1 MRKICIFLA
10 IFLIFFTVPTLVSVA
25 QTLPALGKHPSKNP
39 LQILATTADTLTARF
54 TLPEIQV
61 RNSHQ
66 SSAVSGQKEN
76 IFPESPD
83 SPTPTDTK
91 RSARV
96 GESEPTTDS
105 HSSEIYFAGADW
117 TLDVGKPRLPI
128 YTQRIGI
135 PIVGTPIVTVIQAR
149 PEIRSVENIRIT
161 PDDPIFP
168 ALTWP
173 ATRLQP
179 FSNGGELLTKNSR
192 VSQGFYPTQLVEAI
206 PVGFVREQRIA
217 SLQINP
223 IQYNP
228 ATKQLR
234 IFKSVTF
241 RIDFPPFPATGG
253 NPGMVTSAGGTVS
266 AAPSIFSKNSPTFES
281 LFQGTLRNYEQS
293 KPWRSQRRMPYG
305 NRAPGAPILT
315 LSSTL
320 RFKIPVTRT
329 DLYRITYNHIKAAGI
344 EPEDIDLDTVRL
356 ESSGQKQGIYVFD
369 ENGNN
374 TLDPGEQ
381 MVFYGRALADN
392 KFTDENVYWL
402 RFALQGEPN
411 TGIEGSRVEERD
423 ATPLA
428 QNLVTPTAFLA
439 RVRFEENVHHD
450 VLAGTNTK
458 SELADHYFWAAFRGG
473 NIDTSRKDL
482 GIEVPLAVPRLAID
496 RLATLR
502 LKFQGASRKGNA
514 LHQARISFNGLQL
527 GRVAEWKR
535 QGSQVATRS
544 IPWAR
549 VHNNQVNFMRIEAL
563 DTNKTPAG
571 SYDFY
576 LDWYEFDYWR
586 SFRAE
591 ANRLE
596 FNTNTE
602 PRNRG
607 KVHYSVR
614 NIFHDAIDVYQID
627 ENGITS
633 RLTGGK
639 VSRIGASHQI
649 LFEDTVNQY
658 TRYFV
663 ISRSAYRSIN
673 ALVPTPPTPLRNP
686 SNQADYVAITHP
698 DFAENIQPLVEFR
711 RSQGLTTMVVDIGD
725 IYDEF
730 SDGLFNPFAIQRF
743 LRYAYNSWQQPAPTY
758 VVLVGDAHYDYKN
771 TTVEI
776 YRRDPNFRGTYNLY
790 PIFVPTYHGWAPASG
805 ETAMDQR
812 FVNISGEDALP
823 DMLIGRLSVQTPEEL
838 VTMVEKIINYEKNL
852 KTGLWQ
858 GTLIQVADDHTD
870 NPSDG
875 VFEASRNELI
885 QEVIPVGYDT
895 RQIYLRKIKSP
906 ERTRAQIRA
915 AINRGALAI
924 EYTGHGGIQTWA
936 DEAIFHSEDVVGL
949 RNRYL
954 PFVITTT
961 CLNGQFDKPQ
971 QVGNFCLSE
980 QFLLGK
986 YGAIAALSA
995 TRLTYGTANAE
1006 FDKDLFESLFG
1017 VGREPKLVITGED
1030 GLPSTV
1036 GHIVADAK
1044 ISFISRIRNTQWIPG
1059 AEQYTLFGDPAS
1071 HLARPELDI
1080 KVELER
1086 IALNKAHDIV
1096 IKANEVGTTEGPK
1109 IGVPGREPVGVNFTI
1124 ASDFSTESLSAFA
1137 TFANHFDD
1145 NVNNDLVQ
1153 RTGGRVW
1160 KGEYGTIRIDV
1171 PNSALPGGGVARVF
1185 AYDDTRAAIGGTRFW
1200 IDTPVVHDIRE
1211 TLDIKVT
1218 DTLSISVLVVDD
1230 KGPAG
1235 IRSIKVLWDDTATFK
1250 DEIVQMIPARVPLGD
1265 VPLGGQWYELERNI
1279 PLPQGGRQVRYRL
1292 LITDST
1298 GQEFAIPS
1306 KTERNIVRVP
1316 EGPNIAIGTDE
1327 ADRAPIR
1334 YAFDEEKK
1342 GYQLIG
1348 EIVNIGGRPVRF
1360 DIEVVFA
1367 EGNPDV
1373 EGDSVIDEDAEII
1386 GSVTIKPTDWV
1397 DGTYALQRV
1406 TATLDLDKPLVTG
1419 VHKIYVLADPDD
1431 PGIEDE
1437 ITGNIQESRQFDNK
1451 QHVSFIVNEFNYKPQ
1466 GELTA
1471 FSLDR
1476 VFDIH
1481 FPANA
1486 LDAEPQNKAGI
1497 PLSVSSQLPTD
1508 PAQPDLQFAPIPRVA
1523 ALRRGLIRQGTEVA
1537 QYYEPAFRTGVTTLK
1552 KPAELKLRFDVS
1564 ALGDT
1569 VREETLLQSNNP
1581 AFKTALMEIA
1591 NQLAIYAWQADFS
1604 AWRRLSSQ
1612 INYTS
1617 EGDDFLLENYVTPT
1631 QMENASE
1638 QELEASAIT
1647 INPNLTP
1654 AGTWVLL
1661 FLDADEYEVFLKRKG
1676 ESLIQKL
1683 DKSGQLDNP
1692 FREEG
1697 FGLALRI
1704 PRKESTPIGV
1714 NYTFEFADIL
1724 AFETDYDP
1732 GGDVILTGTWNANLG
1747 NGNATVNSRPG
1758 PKGEFEIGDWFIF
1771 FTDPVRY
1778 ELLDA
1783 SGEPVHFP
1791 NGVKVRGKV
1800 NEPLYLSHLGL
1811 DIIVTASSEDFNFGD
1826 KVKFSTARVGA
1837 IVAEVSELTQFA
1849 LMRSTDTEPPDFSI
1863 WVDGIQPQTGS
1874 VIPPRP
1880 KISIVLQDTNGIDTE
1895 FLTIARQKDGG
1906 PLELITDYELRTQGG
1921 YQTVPIDYQPI
1932 LFPGEYI
1939 FNITAQDF
1947 NGNAIGGDEGVV
1959 VYRFFVTE
1967 TPDLVPPTID
1977 IRVTTPGTG
1986 SAREPLDEPLID
1998 GTVLTEQSRFK
2009 ITLTDDSALDE
2020 SAFLLNFGS
2029 VYETLEPLDASDY
2042 AETFDPA
2049 APANADITYAPNLPN
2064 GEYQLHIIAADT
2076 SENTAELVTTFTL
2089 NEEVTLSEVF
2099 NVPNPTVDGK
2109 TFFTYHLAQAPDTV
2123 TIKIYSVN
2131 GRLLRT
2137 LVDASAK
2144 RGTNETRWDG
2154 RDETG
2159 MRCANGVYLYRVIAR
2174 TEDGSR
2180 VEQVGKL
2187 AILR

>member
-1 MRKICIFLA
+1 MRKIRFFLA
-10 IFLIFFTVPTLVSVA
+10 IFFTFYTVLTLVSVA
-25 QTLPALGKHPSKNP
+25 QIPPALGQSAENIPAKTSTSKNP
-39 LQILATTADTLTARF
+39 LQILAITSDALTARF

-61 RNSHQ
+61 RNSNQ
-66 SSAVSGQKEN
+66 
-76 IFPESPD
+76 
-83 SPTPTDTK
+83 
-91 RSARV
+91 RSAIGNQQEAV
-96 GESEPTTDS
+96 GSPENRLTDGFRGKPVVFDS
-105 HSSEIYFAGADW
+105 HYTEIYFAGADW

-135 PIVGTPIVTVIQAR
+135 PVVGTPTVTVIQAR
-149 PEIRSVENIRIT
+149 PEIRNVENIRIT

-168 ALTWP
+168 SPT
-173 ATRLQP
+173 T
-179 FSNGGELLTKNSR
+179 NSR
-192 VSQGFYPTQLVEAI
+192 SDTSRAHGFYPTQLVEAI

-223 IQYNP
+223 IQYNS

-234 IFKSVTF
+234 IFQSVTF
-241 RIDFPPFPATGG
+241 RIDFPSFSGTGVNSG
-253 NPGMVTSAGGTVS
+253 LGTSPGGTVS
-266 AAPSIFSKNSPTFES
+266 AAPSTFSRNSPAFES
-281 LFQGTLRNYEQS
+281 LFQSTLRNYEQA
-293 KPWRSQRRMPYG
+293 KLWRSQRRMPYG
-305 NRAPGAPILT
+305 NHARGAPTLT
-315 LSSTL
+315 AGTH
-320 RFKIPVTRT
+320 RFKISITRT
-329 DLYRITYNHIKAAGI
+329 NLYRITYNNIKAAGI

-369 ENGNN
+369 ENENN
-374 TLDPGEQ
+374 TLDAGER

-392 KFTDENVYWL
+392 KFTDENIYWL
-402 RFALQGEPN
+402 RFTLQGEPKA
-411 TGIEGSRVEERD
+411 GIEGSRVEERD
-423 ATPLA
+423 VTP
-428 QNLVTPTAFLA
+428 QTPNLIAPTAFLTRA
-439 RVRFEENVHHD
+439 RFEENVHHD
-450 VLAGTNTK
+450 VLAGTAIK
-458 SELADHYFWAAFRGG
+458 SELADHYFWVAFRGG
-473 NIDTSRKDL
+473 NVDTSRKDL
-482 GIEVPLAVPRLAID
+482 FIEVPKAVPRLAID

-502 LKFQGASRKGNA
+502 LKFQGASRRGNA
-514 LHQARISFNGLQL
+514 LHRARISFNGLPL
-527 GRVAEWKR
+527 GRIEEWKR
-535 QGSQVATRS
+535 QVSQIATRS

-549 VHNNQVNFMRIEAL
+549 VHNNQVNAMRIEAL
-563 DTNKTPAG
+563 DKNHTPAG

-586 SFRAE
+586 SFQAE

-607 KVHYSVR
+607 KVHYNVR
-614 NIFHDAIDVYQID
+614 NIFHDTIDVYQID
-627 ENGITS
+627 ETGITS
-633 RLTGGK
+633 KLTGGK
-639 VSRIGASHQI
+639 VSRAGTSHDI

-658 TRYFV
+658 KRYFV
-663 ISRSAYRSIN
+663 ISRSGYRSIN

-686 SNQADYVAITHP
+686 SNQADYVVITHP
-698 DFAENIQPLVEFR
+698 NFAESIQPLVEFR
-711 RSQGLTTMVVDIGD
+711 RSQGLTTTVVDIGD

-730 SDGLFNPFAIQRF
+730 SDGIFNPFAIRRF

-758 VVLVGDAHYDYKN
+758 VILVGDAHYDYKN
-771 TTVEI
+771 TTVER

-838 VTMVEKIINYEKNL
+838 TTMVEKIINYEKEL

-858 GTLIQVADDHTD
+858 GTLIQVADDNTD

-875 VFEASRNELI
+875 IFEVSRDELI
-885 QEVIPVGYDT
+885 REVIPVGYDT

-906 ERTRAQIRA
+906 ERTRAEIRA

-936 DEAIFHSEDVVGL
+936 DEAIFHGEDVVRL

-986 YGAIAALSA
+986 YGAIASLSA

-1017 VGREPKLVITGED
+1017 VGREPKLVIDSNG
-1030 GLPSTV
+1030 GLPSTI

-1044 ISFISRIRNTQWIPG
+1044 ISFISRIRNTLWIPG
-1059 AEQYTLFGDPAS
+1059 TEQYTLFGDPAS

-1080 KVELER
+1080 KVDLER
-1086 IALNKAHDIV
+1086 IALNKAHEIV
-1096 IKANEVGTTEGPK
+1096 IKANEVGTIEGPK
-1109 IGVPGREPVGVNFTI
+1109 IGVSGGENFTI

-1145 NVNNDLVQ
+1145 DIRNDLVQ

-1160 KGEYGTIRIDV
+1160 KGEYGTIRLDI

-1211 TLDIKVT
+1211 TIDIKIT
-1218 DTLSISVLVVDD
+1218 DTLNISVLVVDD
-1230 KGPAG
+1230 KGPGG
-1235 IRSIKVLWDDTATFK
+1235 IRSIKVLWDDTATFT
-1250 DEIVQMIPARVPLGD
+1250 DETIQMVPARTPLGD
-1265 VPLGGQWYELERNI
+1265 VPLGGQWYELEKPI
-1279 PLPQGGRQVRYRL
+1279 PLPPGGRQVRYRL

-1298 GQEFAIPS
+1298 GHELAIPS
-1306 KTERNIVRVP
+1306 KIERNIVRVP

-1327 ADRAPIR
+1327 ANRAPIR
-1334 YAFDEEKK
+1334 YTFDEAKK

-1348 EIVNIGGRPVRF
+1348 EIVNIGGRPVRA

-1367 EGNPDV
+1367 EGNPDK
-1373 EGDSVIDEDAEII
+1373 EGDSIIDEEADII
-1386 GSVTIKPTDWV
+1386 GRVTIKPTDWT
-1397 DGTYALQRV
+1397 DGIHALQRV
-1406 TATLDLDKPLVTG
+1406 TATLDLDKPLATG
-1419 VHKIYVLADPDD
+1419 VHKIYVLADPED
-1431 PGIEDE
+1431 PAIEDK
-1437 ITGNIQESRQFDNK
+1437 IYGNIQESRQFDNK
-1451 QHVSFIVNEFNYKPQ
+1451 KHISFIVNEFNYKPQ
-1466 GELTA
+1466 EELTA
-1471 FSLDR
+1471 FSLDK
-1476 VFDIH
+1476 VFDIY
-1481 FPANA
+1481 FPASA
-1486 LDAEPQNKAGI
+1486 LDAEPQNKTGI

-1508 PAQPDLQFAPIPRVA
+1508 PSQPDLQFAPIPRVA

-1537 QYYEPAFRTGVTTLK
+1537 QYYEPVFRTGVKVLK

-1564 ALGDT
+1564 ALEDT
-1569 VREETLLQSNNP
+1569 VREETLLQPNNP
-1581 AFKTALMEIA
+1581 AFKTALAELTD
-1591 NQLAIYAWQADFS
+1591 QLAIYAWQADPS

-1612 INYTS
+1612 ISYTS
-1617 EGDDFLLENYVTPT
+1617 EGDFLLENYVTPT

-1638 QELEASAIT
+1638 QELETSAIS

-1654 AGTWVLL
+1654 AGTWILL
-1661 FLDADEYEVFLKRKG
+1661 FLDSEEYEVFLKRKG

-1683 DKSGQLDNP
+1683 DNPGQLDNS

-1697 FGLALRI
+1697 FGLEIRI
-1704 PRKESTPIGV
+1704 PRKESTPLGV
-1714 NYTFEFADIL
+1714 NHTFEFADIL
-1724 AFETDYDP
+1724 AFETNYDT
-1732 GGDVILTGTWNANLG
+1732 GGDVVLTRTWNANLG
-1747 NGNATVNSRPG
+1747 NGNATVSSRPG

-1771 FTDPVRY
+1771 FTDPIRY
-1778 ELLDA
+1778 ELRDA
-1783 SGEPVHFP
+1783 SAEPVHHP

-1811 DIIVTASSEDFNFGD
+1811 DIIVTGSSERFNFGD
-1826 KVKFSTARVGA
+1826 KVKFSSARTGTITAETR
-1837 IVAEVSELTQFA
+1837 ELTQFA
-1849 LMRSTDTEPPDFSI
+1849 LMRSTDTEPPAFSI

-1880 KISIVLQDTNGIDTE
+1880 NISIVLQDTNGIDTE
-1895 FLTIARQKDGG
+1895 FLTIAKQKDGG
-1906 PLELITDYELRTQGG
+1906 PLELITNYELRTQGG
-1921 YQTVPIDYQPI
+1921 FQTVPIDYQPI
-1932 LFPGEYI
+1932 LFPGEHV

-1947 NGNAIGGDEGVV
+1947 NGNIIGGDEGVV
-1959 VYRFFVTE
+1959 TYRFFVTE
-1967 TPDLVPPTID
+1967 APDLTPPTID
-1977 IRVTTPGTG
+1977 IRVTALGPGST
-1986 SAREPLDEPLID
+1986 REPLDEPLID
-1998 GTVLTEQSRFK
+1998 GTVLTEQPRFK

-2020 SAFLLNFGS
+2020 TAFHLNFGN
-2029 VYETLEPLDASDY
+2029 VYEVLEPLDATDY

-2049 APANADITYAPNLPN
+2049 APTNAAITYTPDLPN
-2064 GEYQLHIIAADT
+2064 GEYQLQITAADT
-2076 SENTAELVTTFTL
+2076 SENTAELLTTFTL

-2137 LVDASAK
+2137 LVDASAN
-2144 RGTNETRWDG
+2144 RGANETRWDG

-2159 MRCANGVYLYRVIAR
+2159 MRCANGVYLYRVIAYID
-2174 TEDGSR
+2174 DGSR
-2180 VEQVGKL
+2180 IEQIGKL

>member
-1 MRKICIFLA
+1 MRKIHFFLA
-10 IFLIFFTVPTLVSVA
+10 IFLIFYAASTSVSVA
-25 QTLPALGKHPSKNP
+25 QTLSTLGKSVENTQARTPSNNP
-39 LQILATTADTLTARF
+39 LQILATTTDTLTARF
-54 TLPEIQV
+54 ILPEIQV

-66 SSAVSGQKEN
+66 PSAVSGQKEN
-76 IFPESPD
+76 LFPENRQPTVSD
-83 SPTPTDTK
+83 SYF
-91 RSARV
+91 
-96 GESEPTTDS
+96 
-105 HSSEIYFAGADW
+105 SEIYFAGADW

-135 PIVGTPIVTVIQAR
+135 PIVGTPVVTVIQAR
-149 PEIRSVENIRIT
+149 PEMRTLENVRIT

-168 ALTWP
+168 ALT
-173 ATRLQP
+173 T
-179 FSNGGELLTKNSR
+179 SSR
-192 VSQGFYPTQLVEAI
+192 ISQGFYPRKLVEVI
-206 PVGFVREQRIA
+206 PAGFVREQRVA

-228 ATKQLR
+228 TTKQLK

-241 RIDFPPFPATGG
+241 RIDFPPFPVMNG
-253 NPGMVTSAGGTVS
+253 NPGTGTSVGGTAS
-266 AAPSIFSKNSPTFES
+266 AAPSLFSSTSPAFES
-281 LFQGTLRNYEQS
+281 LFQGTLRNYEQA
-293 KPWRSQRRMPYG
+293 KPWRSQRRMSHRSY
-305 NRAPGAPILT
+305 APGAPTLT
-315 LSSTL
+315 TNTL

-329 DLYRITYNHIKAAGI
+329 DLYRITYNNVKAAAGVD
-344 EPEDIDLDTVRL
+344 PEDIDLDTVRL
-356 ESSGQKQGIYVFD
+356 ESSGKKQGIYIFD
-369 ENGNN
+369 ENEND

-381 MVFYGRALADN
+381 IIFYGRALADN

-402 RFALQGEPN
+402 RFALRGEPN
-411 TGIEGSRVEERD
+411 TGIEASRVAERD
-423 ATPLA
+423 ATPRTP
-428 QNLVTPTAFLA
+428 NLIAPAAFLA
-439 RVRFEENVHHD
+439 RARFEENVHHD
-450 VLAGTNTK
+450 VLSGTEIK
-458 SELADHYFWAAFRGG
+458 SELADHYFWAAFRGE
-473 NIDTSRKDL
+473 NADISRKDF

-496 RLATLR
+496 RLAILR

-527 GRVAEWKR
+527 GRVEDWKR
-535 QGSQVATRS
+535 QGSQIATRS

-549 VHNNQVNFMRIEAL
+549 VHNNQVNLMRIEAL
-563 DTNKTPAG
+563 DTNRTPAG

-607 KVHYSVR
+607 KVQYQVG
-614 NIFHDAIDVYQID
+614 NIFHETIDVYQID

-633 RLTGGK
+633 RLTGGE
-639 VSRIGASHQI
+639 VSRVGASHRI
-649 LFEDTVNQY
+649 LFEDIVNQY

-663 ISRSAYRSIN
+663 ISRSGYRSIN

-686 SNQADYVAITHP
+686 SNQADYLVITHP
-698 DFAENIQPLVEFR
+698 DFTDSIQPLVEFR
-711 RSQGLTTMVVDIGD
+711 RSQDLTTMVVDIGD

-730 SDGLFNPFAIQRF
+730 SDGLFNPLAIQRF

-771 TTVEI
+771 AIVER
-776 YRRDPNFRGTYNLY
+776 YRRDPTFRGTYNLY
-790 PIFVPTYHGWAPASG
+790 PIYVPTYHGWAPASG

-823 DMLIGRLSVQTPEEL
+823 DMLIGRLSVQTADEL
-838 VTMVEKIINYEKNL
+838 ATMVEKIINYEKNL
-852 KTGLWQ
+852 KTGPWQ
-858 GTLIQVADDHTD
+858 GTLIQVADDNTD

-875 VFEASRNELI
+875 IFEVSRDELI
-885 QEVIPVGYDT
+885 REIIPVGYDT
-895 RQIYLRKIKSP
+895 QQIYLRKIKSP
-906 ERTRAQIRA
+906 ERTRFQIRS

-936 DEAIFHSEDVVGL
+936 DEAIFHSDDVATL

-971 QVGNFCLSE
+971 QVGNYCLSE

-986 YGAIAALSA
+986 YGAIASLSA

-1017 VGREPKLVITGED
+1017 VGREPKLVINGD
-1030 GLPSTV
+1030 GGLPPTV
-1036 GHIVADAK
+1036 GHIIADAK
-1044 ISFISRIRNTQWIPG
+1044 ISFVSRIRNAQWIPG
-1059 AEQYTLFGDPAS
+1059 TEQYTLFGDPAT
-1071 HLARPELDI
+1071 HLARPELDV

-1086 IALNKAHDIV
+1086 IALNKTHEIT
-1096 IKANEVGTTEGPK
+1096 IKANEVGTSEDSS
-1109 IGVPGREPVGVNFTI
+1109 IGLPGGESFTL
-1124 ASDFSTESLSAFA
+1124 ASDFSTETLSAFA
-1137 TFANHFDD
+1137 IFANNFDD
-1145 NVNNDLVQ
+1145 NLSNDLIK

-1171 PNSALPGGGVARVF
+1171 PNGALPGAGVARIF

-1200 IDTPVVHDIRE
+1200 VDTPVVHDIRE
-1211 TLDIKVT
+1211 TLDINVT

-1230 KGPAG
+1230 KGPGG
-1235 IRSIKVLWDDTATFK
+1235 IRSIKVLWDDTATFE
-1250 DEIVQMIPARVPLGD
+1250 DEIISMNPTRAPLGD
-1265 VPLGGQWYELERNI
+1265 VPLGGQWYELEKPI

-1298 GQEFAIPS
+1298 GHELAIPS

-1316 EGPNIAIGTDE
+1316 EGPNIAVGTDE

-1334 YAFDEEKK
+1334 YTFDEEKN

-1367 EGNPDV
+1367 EGNPDA
-1373 EGDSVIDEDAEII
+1373 EGDSIIDEDADII
-1386 GSVTIKPTDWV
+1386 GRVTIKPTDWT
-1397 DGTYALQRV
+1397 DGTHVLQRV

-1431 PGIEDE
+1431 PGIEDK
-1437 ITGNIQESRQFDNK
+1437 ILGNIQESRQFDNK
-1451 QHVSFIVNEFNYKPQ
+1451 QHVSFVVNEFNYKSQ
-1466 GELTA
+1466 EELTA

-1481 FPANA
+1481 FPESAINV
-1486 LDAEPQNKAGI
+1486 EPQNRAGI
-1497 PLSVSSQLPTD
+1497 PLSVSSQAPTD
-1508 PAQPDLQFAPIPRVA
+1508 PSQPDLQFAPIPRVA
-1523 ALRRGLIRQGTEVA
+1523 ALRRGLIRQGSEVA
-1537 QYYEPAFRTGVTTLK
+1537 QYYEPTFRTGVKTLA
-1552 KPAELKLRFDVS
+1552 KPAEVKLRFDVS
-1564 ALGDT
+1564 ALEDT
-1569 VREETLLQSNNP
+1569 VREETLLQPDNP
-1581 AFKTALMEIA
+1581 AFKAELAELA
-1591 NQLAIYAWQADFS
+1591 NQLAIYAWQTDFS
-1604 AWRRLSSQ
+1604 AWRRLSSE

-1617 EGDDFLLENYVTPT
+1617 ESDFLLENYITPT
-1631 QMENASE
+1631 QIENASE
-1638 QELEASAIT
+1638 QKLEVSAIT

-1661 FLDADEYEVFLKRKG
+1661 FLDSDEYEVFLKRKG

-1697 FGLALRI
+1697 FGLELRV
-1704 PRKESTPIGV
+1704 PRQESTPLGV

-1724 AFETDYDP
+1724 AFETDYNP
-1732 GGDVILTGTWNANLG
+1732 GGDVVLTRTWNANIG

-1778 ELLDA
+1778 EIRDT
-1783 SGEPVHFP
+1783 SGEPVHYP

-1826 KVKFSTARVGA
+1826 KVKFSSAQVGT
-1837 IVAEVSELTQFA
+1837 ITAEVSELTLFA
-1849 LMRSTDTEPPDFSI
+1849 LMRSTDTEPPAFSI
-1863 WVDGIQPQTGS
+1863 WVDGLQPQTGS

-1880 KISIVLQDTNGIDTE
+1880 NISIVLQDTNGIDIE
-1895 FLTIARQKDGG
+1895 FLTVAKQKDGG

-1921 YQTVPIDYQPI
+1921 FQTVPIDYQPI
-1932 LFPGEYI
+1932 LFPGEYT

-1947 NGNAIGGDEGVV
+1947 NGNTIGGDEGVV
-1959 VYRFFVTE
+1959 TYRFFVTE
-1967 TPDLVPPTID
+1967 VPDLTPPTIE
-1977 IRVTTPGTG
+1977 IRITNLG
-1986 SAREPLDEPLID
+1986 SGSTREPLDEPLID
-1998 GTVLTEQSRFK
+1998 GTVLTEQPRFK
-2009 ITLTDDSALDE
+2009 ITLTDDNELDE
-2020 SAFLLNFGS
+2020 TAFRFNFGN
-2029 VYETLEPLDASDY
+2029 VFETLEPLEASEY

-2049 APANADITYAPNLPN
+2049 APANAAISYAPDLPN
-2064 GEYQLHIIAADT
+2064 GEYQLHITAADT
-2076 SENTAELVTTFTL
+2076 SENTAELVTTFIL
-2089 NEEVTLSEVF
+2089 EEEVTLSEVF
-2099 NVPNPTVDGK
+2099 NVPNPTVDGR

-2137 LVDASAK
+2137 LVDASAN

-2159 MRCANGVYLYRVIAR
+2159 IRCANGVYLYRVIAH
-2174 TEDGSR
+2174 TGDGSR
-2180 VEQVGKL
+2180 IEQVGKL

>member
-1 MRKICIFLA
+1 MRKLRFFLA
-10 IFLIFFTVPTLVSVA
+10 IIFFICYTVPTLVSVA
-25 QTLPALGKHPSKNP
+25 QTSSALGTSRENIQAKPRSEDP
-39 LQILATTADTLTARF
+39 LQIIATTSDTLTARF
-54 TLPEIQV
+54 TLPEIQI
-61 RNSHQ
+61 RNSR
-66 SSAVSGQKEN
+66 E
-76 IFPESPD
+76 
-83 SPTPTDTK
+83 
-91 RSARV
+91 
-96 GESEPTTDS
+96 TTDDND
-105 HSSEIYFAGADW
+105 SSEIYFAGADW

-128 YTQRIGI
+128 YTLRIGI
-135 PIVGTPIVTVIQAR
+135 PVVGTPIVTVIQAR
-149 PEIRSVENIRIT
+149 PEIRTVENIRIT

-168 ALTWP
+168 DPTPNP
-173 ATRLQP
+173 APNT
-179 FSNGGELLTKNSR
+179 SR
-192 VSQGFYPTQLVEAI
+192 TQGFYPTRLVEAI
-206 PVGFVREQRIA
+206 PIGFVRDQRIA

-223 IQYNP
+223 IQYNS
-228 ATKQLR
+228 ATKQLK

-241 RIDFPPFPATGG
+241 RIEFPSFPVLSG
-253 NPGMVTSAGGTVS
+253 NPGMGT
-266 AAPSIFSKNSPTFES
+266 AAPSAFSRKSPAFES

-293 KPWRSQRRMPYG
+293 KPWRGQRQLLYG
-305 NRAPGAPILT
+305 NHAPGAPTLT
-315 LSSTL
+315 TSTL

-329 DLYRITYNHIKAAGI
+329 DLYRITYNNIKAAGI

-356 ESSGQKQGIYVFD
+356 DSSGKKQGIYVFD
-369 ENGNN
+369 ENGND
-374 TLDPGEQ
+374 TLDPSEQ

-402 RFALQGEPN
+402 RFGIKGEPN
-411 TGIEGSRVEERD
+411 PGMEGSRVEERD
-423 ATPLA
+423 ATPRTL
-428 QNLVTPTAFLA
+428 NLIAPTAFLA
-439 RVRFEENVHHD
+439 RARFEENVHHD
-450 VLAGTNTK
+450 VLSGTEIK
-458 SELADHYFWAAFRGG
+458 SELADHYFWVAFRGG

-482 GIEVPLAVPRLAID
+482 PIEVPLAVPRLAID

-502 LKFQGASRKGNA
+502 LKFQGASRRGNA
-514 LHQARISFNGLQL
+514 LHRARISFNGLQL
-527 GRVAEWKR
+527 GRIEEWKR
-535 QGSQVATRS
+535 QGSQIATRS
-544 IPWAR
+544 IPHAR

-563 DTNKTPAG
+563 DKNHTPAG

-586 SFRAE
+586 GFQAS

-607 KVHYSVR
+607 KVHYNVR
-614 NIFHDAIDVYQID
+614 NIFHDTIDVYQID

-633 RLTGGK
+633 RLTGGE
-639 VSRIGASHQI
+639 VTRIGASHQI
-649 LFEDTVNQY
+649 LFEDTVNQH

-663 ISRSAYRSIN
+663 ISRSGYRSIN

-686 SNQADYVAITHP
+686 SNQADYVVITHRN
-698 DFAENIQPLVEFR
+698 FVENIQPLIEFR
-711 RSQGLTTMVVDIGD
+711 RSQGLTTMVVDIDD

-730 SDGLFNPFAIQRF
+730 SDGLFNPFAIRRF
-743 LRYAYNSWQQPAPTY
+743 LRYTYNSWQQPAPTY

-771 TTVEI
+771 TTVER

-790 PIFVPTYHGWAPASG
+790 PITVPTYHGWAPASG

-823 DMLIGRLSVQTPEEL
+823 DMLIGRLSVQTLEEL
-838 VTMVEKIINYEKNL
+838 ATMVEKIINYEKNL
-852 KTGLWQ
+852 QTGLWQ

-875 VFEASRNELI
+875 IFEASRNELI
-885 QEVIPVGYDT
+885 QEIIPVGYDT

-906 ERTRAQIRA
+906 DRTRAQIRA

-936 DEAIFHSEDVVGL
+936 DEAIFHSEDVGSL

-980 QFLLGK
+980 RFLLGK
-986 YGAIAALSA
+986 YGAIASLSA

-1017 VGREPKLVITGED
+1017 VGREPKLVINGD
-1030 GLPSTV
+1030 SKLPSTI

-1059 AEQYTLFGDPAS
+1059 TEQYTLFGDPAS
-1071 HLARPELDI
+1071 HLARPEFDI

-1086 IALNKAHDIV
+1086 IAINKTHEIV
-1096 IKANEVGTTEGPK
+1096 IKANEIGTIEGPK
-1109 IGVPGREPVGVNFTI
+1109 IGVPRPESFTI

-1145 NVNNDLVQ
+1145 NINNDLVQ

-1160 KGEYGTIRIDV
+1160 KGEYGTIRLDV
-1171 PNSALPGGGVARVF
+1171 PNSALPGSGVARVF
-1185 AYDDTRAAIGGTRFW
+1185 AYDETRAAIGGTRFW
-1200 IDTPVVHDIRE
+1200 VDTPVVHDIRE
-1211 TLDIKVT
+1211 ILDIQVT
-1218 DTLSISVLVVDD
+1218 DTLSINVLVVDD
-1230 KGPAG
+1230 KGPGG
-1235 IRSIKVLWDDTATFK
+1235 IRSIKVLWDDTATFQ
-1250 DEIVQMIPARVPLGD
+1250 DETIQMVPAREPLGD
-1265 VPLGGQWYELERNI
+1265 VPLGGQWYELETAI
-1279 PLPQGGRQVRYRL
+1279 PLPAGGRQVRYRL

-1298 GQEFAIPS
+1298 GHEIAIPS
-1306 KTERNIVRVP
+1306 KIERNIVRVP
-1316 EGPNIAIGTDE
+1316 EGPNLAIGTDE

-1334 YAFDEEKK
+1334 YTFDEAKN

-1348 EIVNIGGRPVRF
+1348 EIVNIGGRPVRS

-1367 EGNPDV
+1367 EGNPDA
-1373 EGDSVIDEDAEII
+1373 EGDSVIDEDADII
-1386 GSVTIKPTDWV
+1386 GRVTIKSSDWS
-1397 DGTYALQRV
+1397 DGIHVLQRV
-1406 TATLDLDKPLVTG
+1406 TATLDLDKPLATG

-1431 PGIEDE
+1431 PEIEDN
-1437 ITGNIQESRQFDNK
+1437 IRGNIQESRQFDNK
-1451 QHVSFIVNEFNYKPQ
+1451 QHVSFVVNEFNYKPQ
-1466 GELTA
+1466 EALTA

-1481 FPANA
+1481 FPASA

-1497 PLSVSSQLPTD
+1497 PLSVSSQSPGI
-1508 PAQPDLQFAPIPRVA
+1508 PSQPDLQFAPIPRVA

-1537 QYYEPAFRTGVTTLK
+1537 QYYEPAFRTGVKTLK
-1552 KPAELKLRFDVS
+1552 KPAEVKLRFDVS
-1564 ALGDT
+1564 ALEDT
-1569 VREETLLQSNNP
+1569 VREETLLQPDNP
-1581 AFKTALMEIA
+1581 AFKTELEALA
-1591 NQLAIYAWQADFS
+1591 AQLAIYAWQADSS
-1604 AWRRLSSQ
+1604 AWRRLASE
-1612 INYTS
+1612 INYTP
-1617 EGDDFLLENYVTPT
+1617 EGDFLLENYVTPT

-1638 QELEASAIT
+1638 QELETSAIR

-1654 AGTWVLL
+1654 AGTWILL
-1661 FLDADEYEVFLKRKG
+1661 FLDSNEYEVFLKRKG
-1676 ESLIQKL
+1676 DPLIQKL
-1683 DKSGQLDNP
+1683 DKPGQLDNP

-1697 FGLALRI
+1697 FGLELRI
-1704 PRKESTPIGV
+1704 PRKESTPLGV
-1714 NYTFEFADIL
+1714 NHTFEFADIL
-1724 AFETDYDP
+1724 AFKTDYDP
-1732 GGDVILTGTWNANLG
+1732 GGDVVLTDTWNANLG
-1747 NGNATVNSRPG
+1747 NGHATVNSRPG
-1758 PKGEFEIGDWFIF
+1758 PRGEFEIGDWFIF

-1778 ELLDA
+1778 EVRDA
-1783 SGEPVHFP
+1783 SAEPVHHP

-1811 DIIVTASSEDFNFGD
+1811 DIIVTASSENFSFGD
-1826 KVKFSTARVGA
+1826 KVKFSSARTGT
-1837 IVAEVSELTQFA
+1837 ITAEVNELTQFS
-1849 LMRSTDTEPPDFSI
+1849 LMRSTDTEPPNFSI

-1880 KISIVLQDTNGIDTE
+1880 SISIVLQDTNGIDTE
-1895 FLTIARQKDGG
+1895 FLTIAKQKDGG
-1906 PLELITDYELRTQGG
+1906 PLVPITDYEIRTQSGF
-1921 YQTVPIDYQPI
+1921 QTVPIDYQPI
-1932 LFPGEYI
+1932 LFPGEHT
-1939 FNITAQDF
+1939 FNIKAQDF
-1947 NGNAIGGDEGVV
+1947 NGNTIGGDAGIVT
-1959 VYRFFVTE
+1959 YRFFVTE
-1967 TPDLVPPTID
+1967 APDLTPPTID
-1977 IRVTTPGTG
+1977 IRVTALSTG
-1986 SAREPLDEPLID
+1986 STREPLDEPLID
-1998 GTVLTEQSRFK
+1998 GTVLREQPRFK

-2020 SAFLLNFGS
+2020 TAFHLNFGS
-2029 VYETLEPLDASDY
+2029 VYEMPEPLEASDY

-2049 APANADITYAPNLPN
+2049 APANAAITYAPDLAN
-2064 GEYQLHIIAADT
+2064 GEYQLHITAADT

-2099 NVPNPTVDGK
+2099 NVPNPTADGK
-2109 TFFTYHLAQAPDTV
+2109 TFFTYYLAQAPDTV

-2137 LVDASAK
+2137 LVDASAN
-2144 RGTNETRWDG
+2144 RGGNETRWDG

-2159 MRCANGVYLYRVIAR
+2159 MRCANGVYLYRVIAYTGNGNR
-2174 TEDGSR
+2174 I
-2180 VEQVGKL
+2180 EQIGKL

>member
-1 MRKICIFLA
+1 MRKIRFFLA
-10 IFLIFFTVPTLVSVA
+10 IIFICYTVLTLISVA
-25 QTLPALGKHPSKNP
+25 QTPSTLGTSRENVQAKIPSKNP
-39 LQILATTADTLTARF
+39 LQILATTSDTLTARF

-61 RNSHQ
+61 RNSRQ
-66 SSAVSGQKEN
+66 QEWQSAVGSRQSAKRVPLN
-76 IFPESPD
+76 
-83 SPTPTDTK
+83 DTLF
-91 RSARV
+91 
-96 GESEPTTDS
+96 TDS
-105 HSSEIYFAGADW
+105 QEVFSEEKTAPTADSQYIEIYFAGADW

-149 PEIRSVENIRIT
+149 PEIRNVENIRIT

-168 ALTWP
+168 SPT
-173 ATRLQP
+173 TH
-179 FSNGGELLTKNSR
+179 SR
-192 VSQGFYPTQLVEAI
+192 PNTSRAQGFYPTQLVEAI
-206 PVGFVREQRIA
+206 PVGFVRDQRIA

-228 ATKQLR
+228 ATKQLK

-241 RIDFPPFPATGG
+241 RIDFPSFRVTSG
-253 NPGMVTSAGGTVS
+253 NLGMGTSAGKTVS
-266 AAPSIFSKNSPTFES
+266 AAPSTFSRKSPAFES
-281 LFQGTLRNYEQS
+281 LFQGTLRNYDQA
-293 KPWRSQRRMPYG
+293 KPWRSQRQMSYG
-305 NRAPGAPILT
+305 NYAPRAPALT
-315 LSSTL
+315 VSNTF
-320 RFKIPVTRT
+320 RFKIPITRT
-329 DLYRITYNHIKAAGI
+329 DLYRITYNKIRATGI

-374 TLDPGEQ
+374 TFDQDEW

-423 ATPLA
+423 ATPVT
-428 QNLVTPTAFLA
+428 QNLISPTAFLA
-439 RVRFEENVHHD
+439 RARFEENVHHD
-450 VLAGTNTK
+450 VLAGTEIK
-458 SELADHYFWAAFRGG
+458 SELADHYFWVAFRGG
-473 NIDTSRKDL
+473 NIDTSRKDFP
-482 GIEVPLAVPRLAID
+482 IEVPMAVPRLAID

-502 LKFQGASRKGNA
+502 LKFQGASRRGNA
-514 LHQARISFNGLQL
+514 LHLARISFNGLQL
-527 GRVAEWKR
+527 GRIEEWKR
-535 QGSQVATRS
+535 QGSQIATRS
-544 IPWAR
+544 IPHAR

-563 DTNKTPAG
+563 DKNHTPAG

-586 SFRAE
+586 GFQAE

-607 KVHYSVR
+607 KVHYNVR
-614 NIFHDAIDVYQID
+614 NIFQDTIDVYQID
-627 ENGITS
+627 ENGIAS

-639 VSRIGASHQI
+639 VTRIGASHQI
-649 LFEDTVNQY
+649 LFEDTVNQHK
-658 TRYFV
+658 RYFV
-663 ISRSAYRSIN
+663 ISRSGYRSIN
-673 ALVPTPPTPLRNP
+673 ALVRTPPTPLRNP
-686 SNQADYVAITHP
+686 SNQADYVVITHP
-698 DFAENIQPLVEFR
+698 NFTENIQPLVEFR

-730 SDGLFNPFAIQRF
+730 SDGLFNPFAIRRF

-758 VVLVGDAHYDYKN
+758 VLLVGDAHYDYKN
-771 TTVEI
+771 TTVER

-790 PIFVPTYHGWAPASG
+790 PITVPTYHGWAPASG

-823 DMLIGRLSVQTPEEL
+823 DMLIGRLSVQTRDEL
-838 VTMVEKIINYEKNL
+838 ATMVEKIINYEKNL
-852 KTGLWQ
+852 QTGVWQ

-885 QEVIPVGYDT
+885 QEIIPVGYDT
-895 RQIYLRKIKSP
+895 RQIYLRKIRSP
-906 ERTRAQIRA
+906 DRTRAQIRA

-936 DEAIFHSEDVVGL
+936 DEAIFHSEDVVSL

-1017 VGREPKLVITGED
+1017 VGRAPKLVIKGDGE
-1030 GLPSTV
+1030 LPPTI

-1044 ISFISRIRNTQWIPG
+1044 ISFVSRIRNTQWIPG
-1059 AEQYTLFGDPAS
+1059 TEQYTLFGDPAS

-1080 KVELER
+1080 KVDLER
-1086 IALNKAHDIV
+1086 IALNKTHEIV
-1096 IKANEVGTTEGPK
+1096 IKANEVGTIEDVFDKVSG
-1109 IGVPGREPVGVNFTI
+1109 IALPGAEHFTI
-1124 ASDFSTESLSAFA
+1124 ASDFSTESLTAFA

-1145 NVNNDLVQ
+1145 NINNDLVQ

-1160 KGEYGTIRIDV
+1160 KGEYGTIRLDV

-1185 AYDDTRAAIGGTRFW
+1185 AYDETRAAIGGTRFW

-1211 TLDIKVT
+1211 TIDIKVT

-1230 KGPAG
+1230 KGPGG

-1250 DEIVQMIPARVPLGD
+1250 DETIQMVPARAPPGD
-1265 VPLGGQWYELERNI
+1265 VPLGGQWYELETAI
-1279 PLPQGGRQVRYRL
+1279 PLPPGGRQVRYRL

-1298 GQEFAIPS
+1298 GHEIAIPS
-1306 KTERNIVRVP
+1306 KIERNIVRVP

-1327 ADRAPIR
+1327 TDRAPIQ
-1334 YAFDEEKK
+1334 YTFDEEKNN
-1342 GYQLIG
+1342 YQLVG
-1348 EIVNIGGRPVRF
+1348 EIINIGGRLVRS

-1367 EGNPDV
+1367 EGNPDA
-1373 EGDSVIDEDAEII
+1373 EGDSIIDEDADII
-1386 GSVTIKPTDWV
+1386 GRVTITPDDWTD
-1397 DGTYALQRV
+1397 GIHALQRV
-1406 TATLDLDKPLVTG
+1406 TATLDLDKPLATG

-1431 PGIEDE
+1431 PEIEDE
-1437 ITGNIQESRQFDNK
+1437 ILGNIQESRQFDNK
-1451 QHVSFIVNEFNYKPQ
+1451 KHISFIVNEFNYKPQ
-1466 GELTA
+1466 EELTA

-1481 FPANA
+1481 FPASA

-1497 PLSVSSQLPTD
+1497 PLSVSSQS
-1508 PAQPDLQFAPIPRVA
+1508 PAAPSQPDLQFAPIPRVA

-1537 QYYEPAFRTGVTTLK
+1537 QYYEPAFRTGVKELK
-1552 KPAELKLRFDVS
+1552 KPAEVKLRFDVS
-1564 ALGDT
+1564 ALEDT
-1569 VREETLLQSNNP
+1569 VREETLLQPDNP
-1581 AFKTALMEIA
+1581 AFKTELEELTKD
-1591 NQLAIYAWQADFS
+1591 LAIYAWQADPS

-1617 EGDDFLLENYVTPT
+1617 EGDFLLENYVTPT

-1638 QELEASAIT
+1638 QELETSAIS

-1654 AGTWVLL
+1654 AGTWILL
-1661 FLDADEYEVFLKRKG
+1661 FLDSNEYEVFLKRKG
-1676 ESLIQKL
+1676 DPLIQKL
-1683 DKSGQLDNP
+1683 DKPGQLDNP

-1697 FGLALRI
+1697 FGLELRI
-1704 PRKESTPIGV
+1704 PRKESTPLGV

-1724 AFETDYDP
+1724 AFKTDYDP
-1732 GGDVILTGTWNANLG
+1732 GGDVVLIETWNANLG
-1747 NGNATVNSRPG
+1747 NGNATVSSRPG
-1758 PKGEFEIGDWFIF
+1758 PKGEFAIGDWFIF
-1771 FTDPVRY
+1771 FTDSVRY
-1778 ELLDA
+1778 ELYDA
-1783 SGEPVHFP
+1783 SAEPVHHP

-1811 DIIVTASSEDFNFGD
+1811 DIIVTASSENFNFGD
-1826 KVKFSTARVGA
+1826 KVKFSSARTGT
-1837 IVAEVSELTQFA
+1837 ITAEVNKLTQFA
-1849 LMRSTDTEPPDFSI
+1849 LMRSTDTEPPTFSI
-1863 WVDGIQPQTGS
+1863 WVDGIQPQAGS

-1880 KISIVLQDTNGIDTE
+1880 SISIVLQDANGIDTE
-1895 FLTIARQKDGG
+1895 FLTIARQKDSG
-1906 PLELITDYELRTQGG
+1906 PLEPITDYEIRTQGG
-1921 YQTVPIDYQPI
+1921 FQTVPIDYQPI
-1932 LFPGEYI
+1932 LFPGEHT

-1947 NGNAIGGDEGVV
+1947 NGNTIGGDEGTVT
-1959 VYRFFVTE
+1959 YRFFVTE
-1967 TPDLVPPTID
+1967 APDLTPPTID
-1977 IRVTTPGTG
+1977 IRVTALGTG
-1986 SAREPLDEPLID
+1986 STREPLDEPLID
-1998 GTVLTEQSRFK
+1998 GTVLTEQARFK

-2020 SAFLLNFGS
+2020 TAFHLNFGN
-2029 VYETLEPLDASDY
+2029 VYETLEPLDVSDY
-2042 AETFDPA
+2042 AEIFDPA
-2049 APANADITYAPNLPN
+2049 APTNAAITYAPDLPN
-2064 GEYQLHIIAADT
+2064 GEYQLHITAADT

-2089 NEEVTLSEVF
+2089 NEEVTLNEVF

-2109 TFFTYHLAQAPDTV
+2109 TFFTYHLAQAPDSV

-2137 LVDASAK
+2137 IVDASAN

-2154 RDETG
+2154 RDEIG
-2159 MRCANGVYLYRVIAR
+2159 MRCANGVYLYRVIAQ
-2174 TEDGSR
+2174 TGDGNR
-2180 VEQVGKL
+2180 IEQIGKL

>member
-1 MRKICIFLA
+1 MRKIRFFLA
-10 IFLIFFTVPTLVSVA
+10 IFFIFFTVPTLVSVA
-25 QTLPALGKHPSKNP
+25 QTSPALGQHPSKNP
-39 LQILATTADTLTARF
+39 LQILATTSNTLTARF

-61 RNSHQ
+61 RNNHQ
-66 SSAVSGQKEN
+66 SSVNSHQLREGLVGQ
-76 IFPESPD
+76 SP
-83 SPTPTDTK
+83 SLTDNGQ
-91 RSARV
+91 R
-96 GESEPTTDS
+96 TTDNYPT
-105 HSSEIYFAGADW
+105 EVYFAGADW

-135 PIVGTPIVTVIQAR
+135 PVVGTPIVTVIEAR

-168 ALTWP
+168 ALTTNSRP
-173 ATRLQP
+173 AT
-179 FSNGGELLTKNSR
+179 
-192 VSQGFYPTQLVEAI
+192 SQTRGFYPTQLVEAI
-206 PVGFVREQRIA
+206 PVGLVREQRIA

-241 RIDFPPFPATGG
+241 RINFPPFPAT
-253 NPGMVTSAGGTVS
+253 GGTVS
-266 AAPSIFSKNSPTFES
+266 AAPSIFSKNSPAFES
-281 LFQGTLRNYEQS
+281 LFQGTLRNYEQAKS
-293 KPWRSQRRMPYG
+293 WRSHRRTPYR
-305 NRAPGAPILT
+305 NHAPGAPALT
-315 LSSTL
+315 VSSTL

-329 DLYRITYNHIKAAGI
+329 DLYRITYNHIKAAAGI

-356 ESSGQKQGIYVFD
+356 ESSGQKQGIYIFD
-369 ENGNN
+369 EDENN

-423 ATPLA
+423 ATPRA
-428 QNLVTPTAFLA
+428 QNLVTPVAFLA
-439 RVRFEENVHHD
+439 RARFEENVHHD
-450 VLAGTNTK
+450 VLAGTAIK

-473 NIDTSRKDL
+473 NVDTSRKDL

-502 LKFQGASRKGNA
+502 LKFQGASRRGNA

-527 GRVAEWKR
+527 GRVEEWKR
-535 QGSQVATRS
+535 QASQIATRS

-563 DTNKTPAG
+563 DTNHTPAG

-614 NIFHDAIDVYQID
+614 NIFHETIDVYQID

-633 RLTGGK
+633 RLTGGE
-639 VSRIGASHQI
+639 VSRVGASHQI
-649 LFEDTVNQY
+649 LFEDTVNRY

-686 SNQADYVAITHP
+686 ANQADYVVITHP
-698 DFAENIQPLVEFR
+698 DFAESIQPLVEFR
-711 RSQGLTTMVVDIGD
+711 RSQGLTTMVVDIDD

-771 TTVEI
+771 TTVER

-823 DMLIGRLSVQTPEEL
+823 DMLIGRLSVQSPEEL

-885 QEVIPVGYDT
+885 QEIIPVGYDT

-936 DEAIFHSEDVVGL
+936 DEAIFHSEDVVTL

-1017 VGREPKLVITGED
+1017 VGREPKLVLNGED

-1044 ISFISRIRNTQWIPG
+1044 ISFVSRIRNTQWIPG
-1059 AEQYTLFGDPAS
+1059 MEQYTLFGDPAS

-1086 IALNKAHDIV
+1086 IALNKAHEIV
-1096 IKANEVGTTEGPK
+1096 IKANEIGTTEGPK
-1109 IGVPGREPVGVNFTI
+1109 IGVSGVGNFTI

-1145 NVNNDLVQ
+1145 NINNDIVQ

-1160 KGEYGTIRIDV
+1160 QGEYGTIRIDV

-1200 IDTPVVHDIRE
+1200 VDTPVVHDIRE

-1230 KGPAG
+1230 KGPGG
-1235 IRSIKVLWDDTATFK
+1235 IRSIKVLWDDTATFE
-1250 DEIVQMIPARVPLGD
+1250 DEIIPMIPARAPLGD
-1265 VPLGGQWYELERNI
+1265 VPLGGQWYELEKTI

-1298 GQEFAIPS
+1298 GHELAVPS
-1306 KTERNIVRVP
+1306 KTERKIVKVP

-1327 ADRAPIR
+1327 TDRAPIR
-1334 YAFDEEKK
+1334 YAFDEEKN

-1367 EGNPDV
+1367 EGNPDA
-1373 EGDSVIDEDAEII
+1373 EGDSIIDEDADII
-1386 GSVTIKPTDWV
+1386 GRVTIKPTDWE
-1397 DGTYALQRV
+1397 DGTYALQHV
-1406 TATLDLDKPLVTG
+1406 SATLNLDKPLATG

-1431 PGIEDE
+1431 PEIEDD
-1437 ITGNIQESRQFDNK
+1437 IIGKIQESRQFDNK
-1451 QHVSFIVNEFNYKPQ
+1451 QHVSFIINEFNYKPQ
-1466 GELTA
+1466 DELTA

-1508 PAQPDLQFAPIPRVA
+1508 PSQPDLAFAPIPRVA

-1552 KPAELKLRFDVS
+1552 KPAEVKLRFDVS
-1564 ALGDT
+1564 ALEDT
-1569 VREETLLQSNNP
+1569 VREETFLQPNNP
-1581 AFKTALMEIA
+1581 AFKTALTEIA

-1617 EGDDFLLENYVTPT
+1617 ESEFLLENYITPT
-1631 QMENASE
+1631 QMENASK
-1638 QELEASAIT
+1638 QELETSAIT

-1661 FLDADEYEVFLKRKG
+1661 FSDADEYEVFLKRKG

-1697 FGLALRI
+1697 FGLELRI
-1704 PRKESTPIGV
+1704 PRKESTPIGI

-1724 AFETDYDP
+1724 AFETDYDT
-1732 GGDVILTGTWNANLG
+1732 GGDVILTRTWNANLG

-1758 PKGEFEIGDWFIF
+1758 PNGEFEIGDWFIF

-1778 ELLDA
+1778 ELRDA
-1783 SGEPVHFP
+1783 SAEPVHFP

-1837 IVAEVSELTQFA
+1837 IVAEINELTQFA
-1849 LMRSTDTEPPDFSI
+1849 LMRSTDSEPPAFSI

-1880 KISIVLQDTNGIDTE
+1880 KISIVLQDTNGVDTE
-1895 FLTIARQKDGG
+1895 FLTIARQKDSG

-1921 YQTVPIDYQPI
+1921 NQTVPIDYQPI
-1932 LFPGEYI
+1932 LFPGEYT
-1939 FNITAQDF
+1939 FNIKAQDF
-1947 NGNAIGGDEGVV
+1947 NGNTIGGDEEFVA
-1959 VYRFFVTE
+1959 YRFFVTE
-1967 TPDLVPPTID
+1967 APDLVPPTID
-1977 IRVTTPGTG
+1977 IRVTALGTG
-1986 SAREPLDEPLID
+1986 STREPLDEPLIE
-1998 GTVLTEQSRFK
+1998 GTVLTEQPRFK

-2020 SAFLLNFGS
+2020 TAFLLNFGS
-2029 VYETLEPLDASDY
+2029 VYEPLEPLATSDY

-2049 APANADITYAPNLPN
+2049 APTNAAITYAPDLAN
-2064 GEYQLHIIAADT
+2064 GEYQLHISAADT

-2089 NEEVTLSEVF
+2089 NEEITLSEVF

-2109 TFFTYHLAQAPDTV
+2109 TFFTYYLAQAPDTV
-2123 TIKIYSVN
+2123 TIKIYSVA

-2137 LVDASAK
+2137 LIDASAN

-2180 VEQVGKL
+2180 IEQVGKL

>member
-1 MRKICIFLA
+1 MRKIRFFLS
-10 IFLIFFTVPTLVSVA
+10 IFFFVFHTVPIQVSIA
-25 QTLPALGKHPSKNP
+25 QTPSALGISAENIQANTPSEDP
-39 LQILATTADTLTARF
+39 LQILATTSDTLTARF
-54 TLPEIQV
+54 ILPEIQV
-61 RNSHQ
+61 R
-66 SSAVSGQKEN
+66 
-76 IFPESPD
+76 
-83 SPTPTDTK
+83 K
-91 RSARV
+91 RRQTADDI
-96 GESEPTTDS
+96 E
-105 HSSEIYFAGADW
+105 SSEIYFAGADW

-128 YTQRIGI
+128 HTQRLGI
-135 PIVGTPIVTVIQAR
+135 PIVGTPIVTIIQAR
-149 PEIRSVENIRIT
+149 PEIRTVENIRIT

-168 ALTWP
+168 SPTTNPRSDASLAP
-173 ATRLQP
+173 
-179 FSNGGELLTKNSR
+179 
-192 VSQGFYPTQLVEAI
+192 GFYPTQLVEAI
-206 PVGFVREQRIA
+206 PIGFVRDQRIA

-223 IQYNP
+223 IQYNS
-228 ATKQLR
+228 ATKQLK

-241 RIDFPPFPATGG
+241 RIDFPAFS
-253 NPGMVTSAGGTVS
+253 VTSGTPGKGTFAGKTVS
-266 AAPSIFSKNSPTFES
+266 AASSTFSRKSPAFES
-281 LFQGTLRNYEQS
+281 LFQGTLRNYDQA
-293 KPWRSQRRMPYG
+293 KPWRHQRQMPYG
-305 NRAPGAPILT
+305 GIAPRAPTLT
-315 LSSTL
+315 TSTL
-320 RFKIPVTRT
+320 RFKIPITRT
-329 DLYRITYNHIKAAGI
+329 DLYRITYNNIKASGI
-344 EPEDIDLDTVRL
+344 APEDIDLDTVRL
-356 ESSGQKQGIYVFD
+356 ESSGQKQGIYIFD
-369 ENGNN
+369 ENENN
-374 TLDPGEQ
+374 TLDANEQ

-402 RFALQGEPN
+402 RFALKGEPN
-411 TGIEGSRVEERD
+411 TGNLEGSRVEERD
-423 ATPLA
+423 ATPRT
-428 QNLVTPTAFLA
+428 QNLISPTAFLA
-439 RVRFEENVHHD
+439 RARFEENVHHD
-450 VLAGTNTK
+450 VLSGTEIK
-458 SELADHYFWAAFRGG
+458 SELADHYFWVAFRGG
-473 NIDTSRKDL
+473 NVNTSRKDFP
-482 GIEVPLAVPRLAID
+482 IEVPSAVPRLAID

-502 LKFQGASRKGNA
+502 LKFQGASRRGNA
-514 LHQARISFNGLQL
+514 LHLARISFNGLQL
-527 GRVAEWKR
+527 GRIEQWKR
-535 QGSQVATRS
+535 QGSQIATRS
-544 IPWAR
+544 IPHAR

-563 DTNKTPAG
+563 DKNHTPAG

-586 SFRAE
+586 GFQAQ

-607 KVHYSVR
+607 QVHYNVR
-614 NIFHDAIDVYQID
+614 NIFHNIIDVYQID

-633 RLTGGK
+633 RLTGGE
-639 VSRIGASHQI
+639 VTRIGASHQI
-649 LFEDTVNQY
+649 LFEDTVNQH

-663 ISRSAYRSIN
+663 ISRSGYRSIN

-686 SNQADYVAITHP
+686 ANQADYVVITHP
-698 DFAENIQPLVEFR
+698 NFTENIQPLIEFR

-730 SDGLFNPFAIQRF
+730 SDGLFNPFAIRRF
-743 LRYAYNSWQQPAPTY
+743 LRYAYNSWQAPAPTY

-771 TTVEI
+771 TTVER

-790 PIFVPTYHGWAPASG
+790 PITVPTYHGWAPASG

-823 DMLIGRLSVQTPEEL
+823 DMLIGRLSVQTREEL
-838 VTMVEKIINYEKNL
+838 ATMVEKIINYEQNL
-852 KTGLWQ
+852 KTGVWQ
-858 GTLIQVADDHTD
+858 GTLIQVADDNTD

-875 VFEASRNELI
+875 VFEISRDELI
-885 QEVIPVGYDT
+885 QDLIPVGYDT

-906 ERTRAQIRA
+906 DRTRAQIRS

-936 DEAIFHSEDVVGL
+936 DEAIFHSEDVVSL

-1017 VGREPKLVITGED
+1017 VGRAPKLVLNDGE
-1030 GLPSTV
+1030 LPSTI

-1044 ISFISRIRNTQWIPG
+1044 ISFVSRIRNTQWIPG
-1059 AEQYTLFGDPAS
+1059 TEQYTLFGDPAS

-1086 IALNKAHDIV
+1086 IALNKTHEIV
-1096 IKANEVGTTEGPK
+1096 IKANEVGTIEGPK
-1109 IGVPGREPVGVNFTI
+1109 IAVPGAERFTI

-1145 NVNNDLVQ
+1145 DINNDLVQ

-1160 KGEYGTIRIDV
+1160 KGEYGTIRLDV

-1185 AYDDTRAAIGGTRFW
+1185 AYNETRAAIGGTRFW
-1200 IDTPVVHDIRE
+1200 IDTPVVHDIQE
-1211 TLDIKVT
+1211 ILDIKVT
-1218 DTLSISVLVVDD
+1218 DTLSINVLVVDD
-1230 KGPAG
+1230 KGPGG
-1235 IRSIKVLWDDTATFK
+1235 IRSIKVLWDDTATFE
-1250 DEIVQMIPARVPLGD
+1250 DETIQMVPARAPLGD
-1265 VPLGGQWYELERNI
+1265 VPLGGQWYELEKAI
-1279 PLPQGGRQVRYRL
+1279 PLPPGGRQVRYRL

-1298 GQEFAIPS
+1298 GNEIAIPS
-1306 KTERNIVRVP
+1306 KIERNIVRVP
-1316 EGPNIAIGTDE
+1316 DGPNIAIGTDE

-1334 YAFDEEKK
+1334 YTFNEEKNS
-1342 GYQLIG
+1342 YQLIG
-1348 EIVNIGGRPVRF
+1348 EIVNIGGRPVRS

-1367 EGNPDV
+1367 EGNPDA
-1373 EGDSVIDEDAEII
+1373 EGDSVIDEDANII
-1386 GSVTIKPTDWV
+1386 GRVTIKPTDWA
-1397 DGTYALQRV
+1397 DGIHTLQRV
-1406 TATLDLDKPLVTG
+1406 TAILDLDKPLATG

-1431 PGIEDE
+1431 PGIEDKML
-1437 ITGNIQESRQFDNK
+1437 GNIQESRQFDNK
-1451 QHVSFIVNEFNYKPQ
+1451 RHISFIVNEFNYKPQ
-1466 GELTA
+1466 EALTA

-1486 LDAEPQNKAGI
+1486 LEAEPENKAGI
-1497 PLSVSSQLPTD
+1497 PLSVSSQS
-1508 PAQPDLQFAPIPRVA
+1508 PAAPSQPDLQFAPIPRVA

-1537 QYYEPAFRTGVTTLK
+1537 QYYEPAFRTGVKTLK
-1552 KPAELKLRFDVS
+1552 TPAEVKLRFDVS
-1564 ALGDT
+1564 ALEDT
-1569 VREETLLQSNNP
+1569 VREETLLQPNNP
-1581 AFKTALMEIA
+1581 AFKTELEELTKD
-1591 NQLAIYAWQADFS
+1591 LAIYAWQADFS
-1604 AWRRLSSQ
+1604 AWRRLASQ
-1612 INYTS
+1612 ISYTS
-1617 EGDDFLLENYVTPT
+1617 EGDFLLENYVTPT

-1638 QELEASAIT
+1638 QELETSAIS

-1654 AGTWVLL
+1654 AGTWILL
-1661 FLDADEYEVFLKRKG
+1661 FLDSNEYEVFLKRKG
-1676 ESLIQKL
+1676 DPLVQKL
-1683 DKSGQLDNP
+1683 DKPGQLDNP

-1697 FGLALRI
+1697 FGLELRI
-1704 PRKESTPIGV
+1704 PRKESTPLGV

-1724 AFETDYDP
+1724 AFKTDYDP
-1732 GGDVILTGTWNANLG
+1732 GGDVVLVETWNANLG

-1778 ELLDA
+1778 EVRDA
-1783 SGEPVHFP
+1783 AAEPVHHP

-1811 DIIVTASSEDFNFGD
+1811 DIIVTASSENFNFGD
-1826 KVKFSTARVGA
+1826 KVKFSSARTGT
-1837 IVAEVSELTQFA
+1837 ITAEVDELTQFA
-1849 LMRSTDTEPPDFSI
+1849 FMRSTDTEPPAFSI

-1880 KISIVLQDTNGIDTE
+1880 SISIVLQDANGIDTE
-1895 FLTIARQKDGG
+1895 FLTIAKQKDSG
-1906 PLELITDYELRTQGG
+1906 PLAPITDYEIRTQGG
-1921 YQTVPIDYQPI
+1921 FETVPIDYQPI
-1932 LFPGEYI
+1932 LFPGEHT

-1947 NGNAIGGDEGVV
+1947 NGNTIGGDEGVV
-1959 VYRFFVTE
+1959 TYRFFVTE
-1967 TPDLVPPTID
+1967 APDLTPPTID

-1986 SAREPLDEPLID
+1986 STREPLDEPLID
-1998 GTVLTEQSRFK
+1998 GTILTEQPRFK

-2020 SAFLLNFGS
+2020 TAFHLNFGN
-2029 VYETLEPLDASDY
+2029 VYETLEPLDASHY

-2049 APANADITYAPNLPN
+2049 VPTNAAIAYTPDLAN
-2064 GEYQLHIIAADT
+2064 GEYQLHITAADT

-2109 TFFTYHLAQAPDTV
+2109 TFFTYQLAQAPDTV

-2137 LVDASAK
+2137 LVDASAH
-2144 RGTNETRWDG
+2144 RGSNETRWDG
-2154 RDETG
+2154 RDEMG
-2159 MRCANGVYLYRVIAR
+2159 MRCANGVYLYRVIAY
-2174 TEDGSR
+2174 TEDGNR
-2180 VEQVGKL
+2180 IEQIGKL